1 MNYQKVYMNQIY
13 SSSIMRQVAQM
24 WKNQL
29 LCDAVIKTG
38 NVQTKAHRLVLIAAC
53 PMLQHMENASVGSH
67 LEVRLNADIK
77 QNSVNTF
84 LQYLYE
90 GYMMLTEENCK
101 DVEKIAKLL
110 HADSVAKCCTDF
122 QKCLNVKS
130 GMSSYEGAN
139 FEVQD
144 GVEFRYVCSTNI
156 QKTLQEG
163 AMKRSSDS
171 GGRPPSPG
179 SKRPR
184 VHPSSPSAIGQRADD
199 RFSMAHSYTQDP
211 FERVPRLGS
220 GFSQPKP
227 PPGVIEII
235 EDSVELVNT
244 EPPERDVDGWPKKSD
259 RPPVQKSMS
268 IAVSSQVKGGD
279 NDIQIIN
286 VSSSAVPPQ
295 IKPPSTGR
303 GWSDA
308 TNERLSTSFDHS
320 QSTRSTQKQ
329 PSFSTEQSQS
339 PRTELDGSFQRQQQY
354 SQSVPSNKQT
364 PPRTSHPV
372 SHPPQ
377 LKHMSMP
384 GVQSTQKSFAAGS
397 PSQASFAAGSASQV
411 PTFAAVTGQQSSSPH
426 IPTSAMGTVSMS
438 PRSVSE
444 SSQPLPSPTK
454 PSTDVSRRQQTVM
467 IDQPSTD
474 SLQQSQDSIIDKQQE
489 KDTVAQKSIEIHSE
503 DVERLLAASEPV
515 TSQSDNAGGKAGES
529 STDLTIIK
537 IEEEEDTGGLDM
549 YVDIPE
555 DSKQPVH
562 PGGQEDTE
570 DTGELE
576 DPPGEW
582 SREDFSNESSSNLGA
597 DPNVSWQDSFNK
609 DQPNQTSSTA
619 TQELDSVGRP
629 KACVI
634 CGFQASDGDEFC
646 EHVKRHGYVTYCDM
660 CGLMFKTQQGCYL
673 HKKVHFP
680 TVQLKCDLCGKV
692 AQSRSHLNRHLK
704 SHSDTRHFKC
714 QYCKSTF
721 KHKADMNRHLVNRHS
736 DKEPYHAAKLPELSD

>member
-110 HADSVAKCCTDF
+110 HADSVAKCCIDF

-130 GMSSYEGAN
+130 GISSYEGAN

-156 QKTLQEG
+156 QKTIQEG

-199 RFSMAHSYTQDP
+199 RYSMAHSYTQDP

-227 PPGVIEII
+227 PPGVIEIV

-279 NDIQIIN
+279 SDIQIIN

-295 IKPPSTGR
+295 SKPPSTGR

-308 TNERLSTSFDHS
+308 TNERLPTTFDHS

-329 PSFSTEQSQS
+329 PSYGTEQSQS
-339 PRTELDGSFQRQQQY
+339 PRTELDGSFQRQQQF
-354 SQSVPSNKQT
+354 SQALPSNKQT
-364 PPRTSHPV
+364 PPRAPHQV

-377 LKHMSMP
+377 LKHMSMS

-411 PTFAAVTGQQSSSPH
+411 PSFAAGSGPQTSSPH
-426 IPTSAMGTVSMS
+426 IPPSAMGTVSMS

-454 PSTDVSRRQQTVM
+454 PSTDASRRQQTVV

-474 SLQQSQDSIIDKQQE
+474 SLQQSQDSIIDRQQE
-489 KDTVAQKSIEIHSE
+489 KDTAGQKSIEIHSE

-515 TSQSDNAGGKAGES
+515 TSQSDNIGGKAGES

-562 PGGQEDTE
+562 HDGPEDTE

-582 SREDFSNESSSNLGA
+582 SRDDFSNESSSNLGA

-609 DQPNQTSSTA
+609 AQHVPGESDFSAHVRNIIERSMIAEPPVESSGN
-619 TQELDSVGRP
+619 EP
-629 KACVI
+629 FI
-634 CGFQASDGDEFC
+634 CP
-646 EHVKRHGYVTYCDM
+646 H
-660 CGLMFKTQQGCYL
+660 
-673 HKKVHFP
+673 
-680 TVQLKCDLCGKV
+680 CGK
-692 AQSRSHLNRHLK
+692 
-704 SHSDTRHFKC
+704 
-714 QYCKSTF
+714 TF
-721 KHKADMNRHLVNRHS
+721 TFLCHYRRHLVIHS
-736 DKEPYHAAKLPELSD
+736 EARPHICSICSNAFKRRDHLADHMRRKHGRKFAPNM